1 MNSSARE
8 LLRETLKNPPPI
20 TVPGRRYKE
29 AHSSA
34 VYALIE
40 QVLDDQDRLERHAES
55 LQDTLKMVINQS
67 QLAMNEMRRL
77 SKGLTDVAS
86 SIKRLPAIVQAN
98 EANGADA
105 IENGDGGEHD
115 VDLQGQ

>member
-1 MNSSARE
+1 
-8 LLRETLKNPPPI
+8 LRETLKNPPLI
-20 TVPGRRYKE
+20 TVPGRKYKE
-29 AHSSA
+29 AHSGA

-86 SIKRLPAIVQAN
+86 SIKKLPAIVQATG
-98 EANGADA
+98 GAPDA
-105 IENGDGGEHD
+105 LENGDGGEHD